1 MSAVINAPGSWH
13 DARIARPIYTKLRDH
28 TPDTYYLIADT
39 AFPRGTNSIQGKIK
53 ASPKQGA
60 RLPQGARERQAFL
73 AFNRE
78 LLSYRQTAE
87 WGMRQ
92 LQGGFGRLRMPL
104 DANDLEGRKTLLE
117 VCIRLMQVRVRR
129 VGISEI
135 RNVYFPIWEQ
145 AEDDHVWNDLGTL
158 VFGEVRRR
166 DRVSRFYRIAE
177 DS

>member
-1 MSAVINAPGSWH
+1 
-13 DARIARPIYTKLRDH
+13 
-28 TPDTYYLIADT
+28 
-39 AFPRGTNSIQGKIK
+39 
-53 ASPKQGA
+53 
-60 RLPQGARERQAFL
+60 
-73 AFNRE
+73 
-78 LLSYRQTAE
+78 
-87 WGMRQ
+87 MRQ
-92 LQGGFGRLRMPL
+92 LQGGFGQLHMPL
-104 DANDLEGRKTLLE
+104 DANNLEGQKTLLE
-117 VCIRLMQVRVRR
+117 VCIQLMQVQVRR